1 MSSRQAELAGEAR
14 RFAGD
19 LSHLLNGTITQGTRI
34 SAAMLPTG
42 TAVVGYGITRN
53 NLKSSPIPLTTRQ
66 PRTSLY
72 LFVTYTLALSEQDP
86 RFLTVTKSTYGLGTT
101 KTEKAFRY
109 DYERNPTNR
118 YPEAH
123 LHILGESERLSD
135 LVGTGRPGRH
145 PSRLH
150 LPVGGRRFR
159 PCLEDIIEFCIVE
172 RLVKPH
178 HDSWEDNLEAARAQF
193 YRRQL
198 KAAVRQDTEAARSA
212 L

>member
-1 MSSRQAELAGEAR
+1 MSTRQARLTNDAR
-14 RFAGD
+14 EFAGD
-19 LSHLLNGTITQGTRI
+19 LSDLLNGTITQGTRI
-34 SAAMLPTG
+34 SAAMLPAG

-53 NLKSSPIPLTTRQ
+53 NLKSSPIGLRTRQ

-72 LFVTYTLALSEQDP
+72 LFLTYTLDLSEQDD
-86 RFLTVTKSTYGLGTT
+86 RSLTVTKSTYGLGTS
-101 KTEKAFRY
+101 KTERAFRY
-109 DYERNPTNR
+109 DYERGPSNG

-123 LHILGESERLSD
+123 LHILGGSERLAD
-135 LVGTGRPGRH
+135 LVTTGRPGRR

-172 RLVKPH
+172 PQH
-178 HDSWEDNLEAARAQF
+178 NLWKEKLDTHRDRF

-198 KAAVRQDTEAARSA
+198 QVAVRQDPDTARSA
-212 L
+212 LDYRT